1 MSLHVDIQ
9 SACTEPVPEEDDIRR
24 WIRAAARDR
33 APENAEISVRLV
45 GETEMSSL
53 NETYRGKKGVTNV
66 LSFPSDLPAELELPL
81 LGDIVICAPVVLAEA
96 ASQGKT
102 PTAHWAHL
110 TVHGTLHL
118 LGYDHV
124 RDEDAAVME
133 ALESAILQRLDY
145 PCPYL
150 GEPIREH
157 ATR

>member
-45 GETEMSSL
+45 GEAEMSSL
-53 NETYRGKKGVTNV
+53 NETYRGKTGVTNV
-66 LSFPSDLPAELELPL
+66 LSFPSDLPEELELPL

-118 LGYDHV
+118 LGYDHEN
-124 RDEDAAVME
+124 DEEAAEME
-133 ALESAILQRLDY
+133 ALESRILNNLDFA
-145 PCPYL
+145 CPYE
-150 GEPIREH
+150 GESASEY
-157 ATR
+157 TV